1 MSSRRTDA
9 SASLWGEAREVIP
22 GGVNSPVRAFGAVGG
37 TPVFFDR
44 GEGSKLYDV
53 DGNAY
58 IDFVGS
64 WGPLVLGHCAR
75 PVTDAVT
82 AALAKGT
89 SFGASTAAEVRL
101 ARLIVDAVPS
111 IERVRLV
118 NSGTEATMS
127 AIRVARGF
135 TGRSKII
142 KVTGCYHGHADHLLV
157 EAGSGA
163 TTFGVPTSSGVPA
176 DFAGQTLLVPF
187 NDTAAVADVLARHG
201 DDVACMILEPIAGN
215 MGLVPPNPGYLSEL
229 RALTEKHGALLVF
242 DEVMTGFR
250 VSYGGAQELYG
261 VTPDMTCLGKIVG
274 GGLPVGAYGGRK
286 DIMACVAPEGP
297 VYQAGTLSGNPL
309 ATAAGIAMLEE
320 MAKDG
325 VYERLEQTAA
335 SIADGL
341 SQATEAAGESVHIAR
356 VGSMVCM
363 FFAAG
368 PVSNYADATKSDTAR
383 YGRYFHALL
392 DRGVYM
398 PPSQYEVFFISLAHG
413 PSDVAEAIQAMGEAL
428 AASGT

>member
-1 MSSRRTDA
+1 MSPRTTDA
-9 SASLWGEAREVIP
+9 SASLWKDAQDVIP

-37 TPVFFDR
+37 TPVLFVR
-44 GEGSKLYDV
+44 GDGSRLYDV

-64 WGPLVLGHCAR
+64 WGPLVLGHCAP
-75 PVTDAVT
+75 PVTEAVS

-89 SFGASTAAEVRL
+89 SFGASTAAEVEL

-135 TGRSKII
+135 TGRGKII

-163 TTFGVPTSSGVPA
+163 TTFGVPTSSGVPEE
-176 DFAGQTLLVPF
+176 FAGQTLLVPY
-187 NDTAAVADVLARHG
+187 NDAAAVADALSRHG
-201 DDVACMILEPIAGN
+201 DDIACMILEPIAGN
-215 MGLVPPNPGYLSEL
+215 MGLIPPNDGYLSDL
-229 RALTEKHGALLVF
+229 RDLTEKHGALLIF

-250 VSYGGAQELYG
+250 VAYGGAQERYA

-309 ATAAGIAMLEE
+309 ATAAGIAMLREL
-320 MAKDG
+320 ARDG
-325 VYERLEQTAA
+325 VYERLDQAA
-335 SIADGL
+335 AEIAEGL
-341 SQATEAAGESVHIAR
+341 AQAADAAGESVHIAR

-363 FFAAG
+363 FFARG
-368 PVSNYADATKSDTAR
+368 PITNYADATKSDTAR

-413 PSDVAEAIQAMGEAL
+413 PSDVADTIEAMRQAL
-428 AASGT
+428 AASAT